1 MTQVKKKEKIQ
12 GYLNS
17 LKPTFSHSGDTLTL
31 TLTNNDIKVGEMIF
45 SVHIVKGV
53 MKPISQRV
61 IQMTDVNTISMIEEI
76 SHIVPLKEK
85 DIKVLRKEILDYS
98 RDLVNNFF
106 SK

>member
-1 MTQVKKKEKIQ
+1 MTQVKKKEKIK
-12 GYLNS
+12 GYLND

-31 TLTNNDIKVGEMIF
+31 TLLHGENKVGEMTF
-45 SVHIVKGV
+45 SVHIIKGV

-61 IQMTDVNTISMIEEI
+61 IQMTDVNTMNMIEEI

-85 DIKVLRKEILDYS
+85 DIKILRKEILDYS
-98 RDLVNNFF
+98 RDLVDNFF